1 MKQCVKMKKAWGRIR
16 RSVILSQAGV
26 ISEEMAL
33 EQIVEESDE
42 SSHKV
47 IWGKSVQGRGNSKDN
62 GHESEL
68 NLKCSKTNPQH
79 KEWGNR
85 WKEIK

>member
-1 MKQCVKMKKAWGRIR
+1 MNKVWGRIR
-16 RSVILSQAGV
+16 RAVILRQAEL
-26 ISEEMAL
+26 ISEEMTL

-47 IWGKSVQGRGNSKDN
+47 IWGKSVLGRGNSNDN

-68 NLKCSKTNPQH
+68 NLKCSKTNPQY

-85 WKEIK
+85 W